1 MEYKVDQFGNTTITI
16 RKYLIHNIKGWQ
28 KKSGKEF
35 YNQDTL
41 GIGAADV
48 EENHE
53 DEDKEINTHMT
64 ITYHKLYE
72 FGKLFEYNKLSMKL
86 LE

>member
-1 MEYKVDQFGNTTITI
+1 M
-16 RKYLIHNIKGWQ
+16 IHNIKGWQ

-41 GIGAADV
+41 GIGENEV

-53 DEDKEINTHMT
+53 DEDKEITTHVT